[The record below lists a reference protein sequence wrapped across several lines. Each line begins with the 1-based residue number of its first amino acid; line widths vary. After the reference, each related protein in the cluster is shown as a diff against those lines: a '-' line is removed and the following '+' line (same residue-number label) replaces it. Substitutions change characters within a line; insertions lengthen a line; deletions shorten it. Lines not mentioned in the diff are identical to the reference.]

1 MPGDKQSVDFFNPIA
16 DRIPFIIQG
25 IPATLQF
32 TVLSVLFGFVW
43 GTLLA
48 LMKISGIPVL
58 SFLAD
63 VYTSLFRGTP
73 LIVQISLVYYA
84 SPGLTER
91 LGLRPIDALTAG
103 VLVFS
108 LNSGAY
114 VSETIRG
121 GILAVDKGQRDAAMS
136 LGIPYRLMMRDII
149 APQALKTILPALLNE
164 TINVL
169 KDTAQVS
176 VIGVLEVLRRADV
189 VAKEKFVF
197 FQPYLIAAFIYYVM
211 IMTMTLIANTYERR
225 LRRSD

>member
-1 MPGDKQSVDFFNPIA
+1 MSFFEPIA

-25 IPATLQF
+25 IPETLKF
-32 TVLSVLFGFVW
+32 TVLSVLFGFIW
-43 GTLLA
+43 GTILA
-48 LMKISGIPVL
+48 LMKITHIPAL
-58 SFLAD
+58 TLLAN
-63 VYTSLFRGTP
+63 VYTSIFRGTP

-84 SPGLTER
+84 SPGLTQM
-91 LGLRPIDALTAG
+91 LGLDPIDALTSG

-121 GILAVDKGQRDAAMS
+121 GIMAVDKGQRDAAMS
-136 LGIPYRLMMRDII
+136 LGIPYRLMMTDII
-149 APQALKTILPALLNE
+149 APQALKNVLPALLNE

-189 VAKEKFVF
+189 VAKERFVF
-197 FQPYLIAAFIYYVM
+197 FQPYLIAALVYYVL
-211 IMTMTLIANTYERR
+211 IMSMTLLATTYERR

>member
-1 MPGDKQSVDFFNPIA
+1 MDFFAPIA

-32 TVLSVLFGFVW
+32 TVLSVLFGFIW

-48 LMKISGIPVL
+48 LLKISAIRPLGL
-58 SFLAD
+58 LAD
-63 VYTSLFRGTP
+63 VYTSIFRGTP

-84 SPGLTER
+84 SPGLTDM

-108 LNSGAY
+108 LNSGAWL
-114 VSETIRG
+114 SAALRG

-136 LGIPYRLMMRDII
+136 LGIPYGAMMIDII
-149 APQALKTILPALLNE
+149 APQALKNILPALLNE

-211 IMTMTLIANTYERR
+211 IMTMTLIASTYERR

>member
-1 MPGDKQSVDFFNPIA
+1 MDFFAPIA

-32 TVLSVLFGFVW
+32 TVLSVLFGFIW

-48 LMKISGIPVL
+48 LLKISAIRPLGL
-58 SFLAD
+58 LAD
-63 VYTSLFRGTP
+63 VYTSIFRGTP

-84 SPGLTER
+84 SPGLTDM

-136 LGIPYRLMMRDII
+136 LGIPYGAMMIDII
-149 APQALKTILPALLNE
+149 APQALKNILPALLNE

-211 IMTMTLIANTYERR
+211 IMTMTLIASTYERR